1 VNEIRRKHRDLRVW
15 QEAVALSV
23 LVYRFTERFPRHEQ
37 FGLTSQLRRAAVS
50 IAANLAEGAA
60 RRSTRELLQFIAIAR
75 GSASE
80 VDTLLEI
87 CRQVLS
93 DKDIDQIQQSLDRV
107 FLLLLKFESALKKKT
122 QS

>member
-60 RRSTRELLQFIAIAR
+60 RRSTRERLQFIAIAR